1 MARFNNSRAPRTGAR
16 WTRTLAVTATAALA
30 LSVAPT
36 AAAQPADAGAV
47 GSSDALVSFFKA
59 TSKLSSTSPI
69 GGGDSNTETNPQPEP
84 KETSPQLSDELAT
97 LQLLQEEERM
107 ARDLYRALG
116 EKWPA
121 RQFENIP
128 NSEQMHMEQLGQLLD
143 EAGVPRAGEGLPAGT
158 YAFPELQALYDGWLE
173 RGLTSR
179 TEAFQVGIELEKQD
193 IADLEKARDA
203 ATDEALKSAYSN
215 LIEASK
221 RHLQAFTRGL
231 NGGGMGPGHG
241 GPGQGGNGPGHGG
254 KGPGHGRGG
263 W

>member
-1 MARFNNSRAPRTGAR
+1 MARFNNSRTPRTGAR

-47 GSSDALVSFFKA
+47 GSSNALVSFFKA

-69 GGGDSNTETNPQPEP
+69 SGGDSNTETNPQPEP
-84 KETSPQLSDELAT
+84 EETSPQLSDELAT

-128 NSEQMHMEQLGQLLD
+128 QSEQMHMEQLGQLLD
-143 EAGVPRAGEGLPAGT
+143 NAGVPRAGDGLPAGT
-158 YAFPELQALYDGWLE
+158 YAFAELQTRYDGWLE

-179 TEAFQVGIELEKQD
+179 EEAFTVGIELEKQD
-193 IADLEKARDA
+193 IADLENARDA
-203 ATDEALKSAYSN
+203 ATDEALKATYSN
-215 LIEASK
+215 LIEASQ

-231 NGGGMGPGHG
+231 NGGGGMGPGHG
-241 GPGQGGNGPGHGG
+241 GKGPGHGG